1 VHFAHHGNVRHRQF
15 ADQAVQALCL
25 TLVVNCVA
33 AFNTGLL
40 GPAIERLRADC
51 FEVDDHDVS
60 HLGPTMTEHINV
72 HGRYH
77 FGLHLTSR
85 DRVRLV
91 SDHRWEGLAG
101 LQEGPTIMSTP
112 RRAKRFLTAEQ
123 KYDLW
128 QRMLTGQLTAAAA
141 AAEAGVDRST
151 VMTMRK
157 TARDGA
163 IAALQASRPGRP
175 KTSRAE
181 ATEVAGLRA
190 EVTRLSAVIV
200 EQAIELAAL
209 RGKGSWG

>member
-1 VHFAHHGNVRHRQF
+1 MSTIVF
-15 ADQAVQALCL
+15 
-25 TLVVNCVA
+25 
-33 AFNTGLL
+33 
-40 GPAIERLRADC
+40 
-51 FEVDDHDVS
+51 
-60 HLGPTMTEHINV
+60 M
-72 HGRYH
+72 
-77 FGLHLTSR
+77 FGLPLTSR

-101 LQEGPTIMSTP
+101 LQEGRQIMSSP

-128 QRMLTGQLTAAAA
+128 QRMLTGQLTTVQA

-175 KTSRAE
+175 KANRAE
-181 ATEVAGLRA
+181 ASELAGLRA
-190 EVTRLSAVIV
+190 EVTRLSATIV

-209 RGKGSWG
+209 RGKGSWD